1 MTVEVDKKKCIGCG
15 LCTTIAPEAFKMGN
29 DGLSYV
35 KDPNA
40 DKKFSNKVKEAADS
54 CPVQAIKIK

>member
-15 LCTTIAPEAFKMGN
+15 LCTSIAPEAFKMGN
-29 DGLSYV
+29 YSLAV
-35 KDPNA
+35 AKDSNI
-40 DKKFSNKVKEAADS
+40 DKKFSNKVKEAADI